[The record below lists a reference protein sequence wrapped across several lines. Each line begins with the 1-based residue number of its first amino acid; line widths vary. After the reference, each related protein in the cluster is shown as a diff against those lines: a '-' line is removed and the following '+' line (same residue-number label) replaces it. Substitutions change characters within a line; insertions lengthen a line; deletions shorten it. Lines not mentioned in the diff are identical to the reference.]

1 MLKLIAQPFHTHDV
15 TRINYI
21 ILFFFF
27 FFPLVLLVFLAA
39 VSGAQELY
47 TLTENL

>member
-21 ILFFFF
+21 ILFFF